1 MRRAEPKP
9 PPSGT
14 YEAGIFIIA
23 KNEQGV
29 LATVA
34 QTMAKNGVNITGLNM
49 DNLVDG
55 RAKLRFTVEVRD
67 ATQLYQLIEAI
78 RSLPAILEVVRDAE
92 DA

>member
-1 MRRAEPKP
+1 MEEKP
-9 PPSGT
+9 